1 MRTCFLARS
10 FSQST
15 TRTRTT
21 TKKKKKKKNTRKLWH
36 ILYEDGDKEDFNE
49 KELKEGISLFQKSQS
64 QQYNEDENDD
74 KEKGESEDE

>member
-1 MRTCFLARS
+1 MFLGKVV
-10 FSQST
+10 F
-15 TRTRTT
+15 
-21 TKKKKKKKNTRKLWH
+21 TKYNKDKDNTRKLWH

-49 KELKEGISLFQKSQS
+49 KELKEGISLFRKSQS